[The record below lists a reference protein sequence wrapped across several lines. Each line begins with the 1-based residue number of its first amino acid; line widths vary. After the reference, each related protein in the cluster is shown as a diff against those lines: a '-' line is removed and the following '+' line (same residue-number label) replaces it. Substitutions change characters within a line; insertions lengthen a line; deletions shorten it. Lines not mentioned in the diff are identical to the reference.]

1 MTTTTCASGWKS
13 YRVALRKEEGRG
25 MISLFLKPSDDSFPP
40 NFTAGQYVNLRL
52 PDMTSR
58 AYFLTG
64 LTKIDSFAS
73 PLKLVTNPTLERW
86 ATLVNFV
93 LTMRFSS
100 QRPLAT
106 LRWNPAKRLSSSSPK
121 GSVALPRQ
129 PS

>member
-64 LTKIDSFAS
+64 PNEDRLLRITVEIGDEPYFGTLGYLSKLRIDDE
-73 PLKLVTNPTLERW
+73 V
-86 ATLVNFV
+86 
-93 LTMRFSS
+93 SS